1 MAREHLEGREDWQP
15 EASDRGKSAEHVFQR
30 IMTEHL
36 RESLFEMTMQ
46 PKSLGGIYGQ
56 HENSHRPHGIKPE
69 CEIRNTTNGRMIWV
83 EIKRQRAAGNAHE
96 RACKYFAPGII
107 ESACKIGRH
116 PEGVFPFWL
125 IFTEGIATHPRYRQ
139 EIKHWFRGREDN
151 LTLWES
157 IERTDMILEHFDS
170 RICSLIA

>member
-15 EASDRGKSAEHVFQR
+15 EASDRGKRAEHVFER
-30 IMTEHL
+30 IMAEHL
-36 RESLFEMTMQ
+36 KGSPFKMTMQ
-46 PKSLGGIYGQ
+46 PKSLGGIYGR
-56 HENSHRPHGIKPE
+56 HEGSNRPHGIKPE
-69 CEIRNTTNGRMIWV
+69 CEIRNTANDRITWV

-125 IFTEGIATHPRYRQ
+125 IFTNGIATHSRYRQ
-139 EIKHWFRGREDN
+139 EITHWFRGYEAN
-151 LTLWES
+151 FTLWES
-157 IERTDMILEHFDS
+157 IEDPDIILDHFDK
-170 RICSLIA
+170 RIKSLIA